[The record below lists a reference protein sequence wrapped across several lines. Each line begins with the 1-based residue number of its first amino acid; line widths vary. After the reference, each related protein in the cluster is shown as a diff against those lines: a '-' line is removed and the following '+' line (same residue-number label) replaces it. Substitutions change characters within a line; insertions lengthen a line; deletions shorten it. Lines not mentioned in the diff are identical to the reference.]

1 MDVPTRA
8 GAGVSGGRMLRRTFT
23 TALKRCWAVPAAAV
37 SLSLGGA
44 PATPVDAQ
52 ASGQTHVLIVTGIP
66 GEPRF
71 ATAFHDQ
78 SRALAGALVDRH
90 GIPRERITILAA
102 DPSRDPS
109 WISARATKPEISKA
123 IARIR
128 LAAAPDDRLLL
139 VLIGHGSGSGDNA
152 RINISGP
159 DLSAS
164 ELARELASF
173 APRTIAVVN
182 TASASGDFTKVLAGD
197 NRIII
202 TATASAQERNETIF
216 GEHFVSA
223 FTGDGADADKDGRLS
238 LLEAYRYAQREVQR
252 VYERDNRLLTEH
264 ARLEDDGDGRG
275 TALPDD
281 DSGDG
286 ALARRFVLGG
296 GAIAARAA
304 SDTVLAGLLRQR
316 AALEQRVEALR
327 ARKDTMDAITYEREL
342 ETLLVRLAEVDQ
354 AARAREGTP

>member
-1 MDVPTRA
+1 
-8 GAGVSGGRMLRRTFT
+8 MLRRTVMP
-23 TALKRCWAVPAAAV
+23 AAKRCLAVTAAAV
-37 SLSLGGA
+37 SLFLGGA
-44 PATPVDAQ
+44 PATPVNAQ
-52 ASGQTHVLIVTGIP
+52 ALGQTHVLIVTGIP

-71 ATAFHDQ
+71 ATAFHEQ
-78 SRALAGALVDRH
+78 SLALASALVERH
-90 GIPRERITILAA
+90 AISRDRITILGA

-123 IARIR
+123 LARIR

-139 VLIGHGSGSGDNA
+139 VLVGHGSGSGANT

-173 APRTIAVVN
+173 ETRTVAVVN
-182 TASASGDFTKVLAGD
+182 TASASGDFAKVLAGE

-216 GEHFVSA
+216 GEHFVAA
-223 FTGDGADADKDGRLS
+223 FTGDGADADKDSRLS

-275 TALPDD
+275 TASPDD
-281 DSGDG
+281 ESGDG

-296 GAIAARAA
+296 GAIAARAE

-316 AALEQRVEALR
+316 AVLEQRVEALR
-327 ARKDTMDAITYEREL
+327 ARKDSMDATSYEREL

-354 AARAREGTP
+354 AARARGGTP

>member
-1 MDVPTRA
+1 MV
-8 GAGVSGGRMLRRTFT
+8 
-23 TALKRCWAVPAAAV
+23 AL
-37 SLSLGGA
+37 LLGGA
-44 PATPVDAQ
+44 PAPSLDAQ
-52 ASGQTHVLIVTGIP
+52 ALGETHVLIVSGIP

-71 ATAFHDQ
+71 ANAFHEQ
-78 SRALAGALVDRH
+78 ARGLASALVVRH
-90 GIPRERITILAA
+90 GVPRERVTLLAA

-123 IARIR
+123 LARIR

-139 VLIGHGSGSGDNA
+139 VLIGHGSGSGANA
-152 RINISGP
+152 RINIPGP
-159 DLSAS
+159 DLSAG

-173 APRTIAVVN
+173 APRTVAVVN
-182 TASASGDFTKVLAGD
+182 TASASGDFASVLAGD

-216 GEHFVSA
+216 GEHFVAA

-275 TALPDD
+275 TASPRDE
-281 DSGDG
+281 SGDG
-286 ALARRFVLGG
+286 ALARRFVFGG
-296 GAIAARAA
+296 GVVAALAA

-327 ARKDTMDAITYEREL
+327 ARKDGMDAATYEHEL
-342 ETLLVRLAEVDQ
+342 ETLLVKLAEVDQ
-354 AARAREGTP
+354 AARARGGKP